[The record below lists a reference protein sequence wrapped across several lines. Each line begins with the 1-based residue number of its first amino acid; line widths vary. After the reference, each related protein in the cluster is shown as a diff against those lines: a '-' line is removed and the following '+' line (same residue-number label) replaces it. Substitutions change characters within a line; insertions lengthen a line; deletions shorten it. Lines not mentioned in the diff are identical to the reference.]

1 MAETSASEDAER
13 RPSGAVRI
21 GRACRTAATTL
32 AARVSPN
39 LRAFDASKQLKV
51 WAVALV
57 IGICVSAAAIVFRE
71 SIAAMQLVW
80 LADAS
85 ENVASAARAVPW
97 WAVLGGPIL
106 GGLIVGWLLQRVLPQ
121 RRAGGVADVMEAKAM
136 GGRNIDFWPGMGSAL
151 VNAVSLGFGASAG
164 REGPMVHLGATI
176 ATTFAHSLKLQ
187 EWSRRTLLACGVAG
201 AVSASFNAPI
211 AGVLFAHEVILG
223 HYAMRAFV
231 PIVISS
237 VSGTILSRQWFGADA
252 AFVIPEYQIES
263 YLEFPAFALLGV
275 VCAVVALCFQLTMVL
290 FDTAARSVE
299 IPLWTRP
306 VIGGALIGTI
316 ALVFPEVLGV
326 GYEATDQALKS
337 ELSLVF
343 LISLLVAKTVATAIT
358 LASRFG
364 GGVFSPS
371 LYLGAMA
378 GGAFGIVAAQAAPG
392 LASDQGL
399 YSIIGMGAVAAAVLG
414 APVSTTVMV
423 FELTGGY
430 ALTIALLLA
439 VAVSVGINEAVNGRS
454 WFQYQLE
461 TRGLAI
467 RAGPHQAVVKRIKVM
482 DFMRPLPADEIVPF
496 DTEESAT
503 PLQPTASLETAL
515 RAFDESG
522 EQRLPVVDP
531 ADKSRIIAWAT
542 QVAALRA
549 HAKALVAVSEE
560 EHR

>member
-1 MAETSASEDAER
+1 MTDTSADGPDQP
-13 RPSGAVRI
+13 RPSGAMRI
-21 GRACRTAATTL
+21 ARACRTATHTL
-32 AARVSPN
+32 YARVRPN
-39 LRAFDASKQLKV
+39 LRAFDASKQPKV
-51 WAVALV
+51 WALALL

-71 SIAAMQLVW
+71 SIAFFQLLW
-80 LADAS
+80 LRDAS
-85 ENVASAARAVPW
+85 ENIASAARAVPW
-97 WAVLGGPIL
+97 WAVLFGPIF
-106 GGLIVGWLLQRVLPQ
+106 GGLLVGVLLERLLPQ

-136 GGRNIDFWPGMGSAL
+136 GGRNIRFWPGMSSAL
-151 VNAVSLGFGASAG
+151 VNALSLGFGASAG
-164 REGPMVHLGATI
+164 REGPMVHMGAAISTSL
-176 ATTFAHSLKLQ
+176 AHSLKLQ

-263 YLEFPAFALLGV
+263 YLEFPAFALLGL
-275 VCAVVALCFQLTMVL
+275 VCALVALAFQFSLVV
-290 FDTAARSVE
+290 FDTAARSID

-306 VIGGALIGTI
+306 VIGGAMIGSI

-337 ELSLVF
+337 ELSLV
-343 LISLLVAKTVATAIT
+343 LLVSLLVAKTVATAIT

-378 GGAFGIVAAQAAPG
+378 GGAFGIVAAQVAPT

-414 APVSTTVMV
+414 APISTTVMV

-439 VAVSVGINEAVNGRS
+439 VAVSVGINEALNARS

-461 TRGLAI
+461 MRGLAI
-467 RAGPHQAVVKRIKVM
+467 REGPHRAVVKRIKVM
-482 DFMRPLPADEIVPF
+482 DFMKPLPPGETQVF
-496 DTEESAT
+496 DTEEDT
-503 PLQPTASLETAL
+503 VPLQPDASLEVAL
-515 RAFDESG
+515 RAFDDTG
-522 EQRLPVVDP
+522 QQRLPVVDP
-531 ADKSRIIAWAT
+531 NDESRIIAFAT

-549 HAKALVAVSEE
+549 HSRALVAVSEE

>member
-1 MAETSASEDAER
+1 
-13 RPSGAVRI
+13 
-21 GRACRTAATTL
+21 
-32 AARVSPN
+32 
-39 LRAFDASKQLKV
+39 
-51 WAVALV
+51 
-57 IGICVSAAAIVFRE
+57 
-71 SIAAMQLVW
+71 
-80 LADAS
+80 
-85 ENVASAARAVPW
+85 
-97 WAVLGGPIL
+97 
-106 GGLIVGWLLQRVLPQ
+106 
-121 RRAGGVADVMEAKAM
+121 
-136 GGRNIDFWPGMGSAL
+136 
-151 VNAVSLGFGASAG
+151 
-164 REGPMVHLGATI
+164 MVHLGATI
-176 ATTFAHSLKLQ
+176 ATTFAHSMKLQ

-252 AFVIPEYQIES
+252 AFVIPDYQIES
-263 YLEFPAFALLGV
+263 YLEFPAFALLGM
-275 VCAVVALCFQLTMVL
+275 VCALVAIVFQLTMVV

-299 IPLWTRP
+299 VPLWTRP
-306 VIGGALIGTI
+306 VIGGAMIGTI
-316 ALVFPEVLGV
+316 ALVFPEILGV

-343 LISLLVAKTVATAIT
+343 LLSLLVAKTVATAVT

-378 GGAFGIVAAQAAPG
+378 GGAFGIVAGQMAPT

-414 APVSTTVMV
+414 APISTTVMV

-430 ALTIALLLA
+430 AITIALLLA

-461 TRGLAI
+461 IRGLAI
-467 RAGPHQAVVKRIKVM
+467 RAGPHKAVVKRIKVM
-482 DFMRPLPADEIVPF
+482 DFMRPLPPGEEETF
-496 DTEESAT
+496 DTEQDTT
-503 PLQPTASLETAL
+503 PLQPDASLETAL
-515 RAFDESG
+515 RTFDETG
-522 EQRLPVVDP
+522 YQRLPVVDP
-531 ADKSRIIAWAT
+531 ADESRIIAWAT

-549 HAKALVAVSEE
+549 HARALVAVSEE